1 MRSRNIPNCFKN
13 LKKFKYLQCIQLNM
27 TPKKMCMIPVSAET
41 HSAVLLIKVKL
52 GVRTMDD
59 ALRTIL
65 KFAVE
70 NMEELKGGRI

>member
-1 MRSRNIPNCFKN
+1 
-13 LKKFKYLQCIQLNM
+13 M

-52 GVRTMDD
+52 GARTMDD

-70 NMEELKGGRI
+70 NMEGLKGGKI

>member
-1 MRSRNIPNCFKN
+1 
-13 LKKFKYLQCIQLNM
+13 
-27 TPKKMCMIPVSAET
+27 MIPVSAET

-52 GVRTMDD
+52 GARTMDD

-70 NMEELKGGRI
+70 NMEGLKGGKI